1 MKEQFVRTIPFINEL
16 NETLGEDKYET
27 NKLYENLDILLSR
40 RTIHNVDLQLISK
53 QYLINQLTTKK
64 ETPEKNESPL
74 VMNESLY
81 YAVLANNYNILFE
94 NELTD
99 EEKSEVK
106 QFMSISEQD
115 IETKTEVLRE
125 EILGMVSGLLVEDT
139 EPTMK
144 QKLEEVRNEVNRM
157 KPTRYNLYKLEQLKS
172 GLI

>member
-1 MKEQFVRTIPFINEL
+1 M
-16 NETLGEDKYET
+16 
-27 NKLYENLDILLSR
+27 
-40 RTIHNVDLQLISK
+40 
-53 QYLINQLTTKK
+53 
-64 ETPEKNESPL
+64 
-74 VMNESLY
+74 
-81 YAVLANNYNILFE
+81 FE